1 MRYTDR
7 QMRVQADRP
16 KLHERT
22 SHLIGDTPDILARIS
37 EPGVNICIWQRPS
50 IDQINR
56 ELVSLTPRDL
66 PDVRSHCTL
75 NNFDAAVTGL
85 MANQGLSPDL
95 FKHWRKDLLSIARVY
110 FPLTKGR
117 RVTMRL
123 ETTDQD
129 GCPRFHTDRT
139 HLRLLCTYLGPGT
152 EWLRDDQ
159 ADREAQLAG
168 APDSEIL
175 LTDKPSQL
183 GRFWV
188 GLLKGSA
195 FPGNSLNGLI
205 HRSPPSQGPGVTRV
219 LFCLDS

>member
-1 MRYTDR
+1 
-7 QMRVQADRP
+7 MRVQTDRLKP
-16 KLHERT
+16 HELT
-22 SHLIGDTPDILARIS
+22 SHLIGDTPDILARIN
-37 EPGVNICIWQRPS
+37 EPDVNMCIWQRAP
-50 IDQINR
+50 IDQIEG
-56 ELVSLTPRDL
+56 ELMSLTPRDL
-66 PDVRSHCTL
+66 PDVRCHCTL
-75 NNFDAAVTGL
+75 SNFESAVTGL

-95 FKHWRKDLLSIARVY
+95 FKLWRGDLLNIARVY

-117 RVTMRL
+117 KVTMRL

-168 APDSEIL
+168 APNSEIL

>member
-37 EPGVNICIWQRPS
+37 EPGVNICVWQRPS

-95 FKHWRKDLLSIARVY
+95 FKHWRGDLLNIARVY

-152 EWLRDDQ
+152 EWLRNDQ

-168 APDSEIL
+168 APNSEIL
-175 LTDKPSQL
+175 LTDAPSQL

-205 HRSPPSQGPGVTRV
+205 HRSPPSQGSGITRV

>member
-1 MRYTDR
+1 MLGTEE
-7 QMRVQADRP
+7 QMRAQTDRP
-16 KLHERT
+16 KPHELT

-95 FKHWRKDLLSIARVY
+95 FKHWRGDLLNIARVY

-168 APDSEIL
+168 APNSEIL
-175 LTDKPSQL
+175 LADRPSQL
-183 GRFWV
+183 GQFWV

-205 HRSPPSQGPGVTRV
+205 HRSPPSQGSGITRV

>member
-75 NNFDAAVTGL
+75 NNFDAAVTGR

-95 FKHWRKDLLSIARVY
+95 FKHWREDLLSIARVY

-168 APDSEIL
+168 APNSEIL
-175 LTDKPSQL
+175 ITDKPSQL

-205 HRSPPSQGPGVTRV
+205 HRSPPSQGPGITRV

>member
-22 SHLIGDTPDILARIS
+22 AHLIGDTPAILARIS
-37 EPGVNICIWQRPS
+37 EPDVNMCVWQRPS
-50 IDQINR
+50 IDQIER
-56 ELVSLTPRDL
+56 ELVCLTPRDL
-66 PDVRSHCTL
+66 PDVRCHCTL

-85 MANQGLSPDL
+85 MGNQGLSPDL
-95 FKHWRKDLLSIARVY
+95 FKRWREDLLNIARIY
-110 FPLTKGR
+110 FPLTKER

-168 APDSEIL
+168 APNSEIL
-175 LTDKPSQL
+175 LADRPSQL
-183 GRFWV
+183 GQFWV

>member
-1 MRYTDR
+1 MQNTER
-7 QMRVQADRP
+7 QMRAQAYRSRP
-16 KLHERT
+16 HEPIA
-22 SHLIGDTPDILARIS
+22 HLIGDTPDILARIN
-37 EPGVNICIWQRPS
+37 ELCVNICIWQRPS
-50 IDQINR
+50 IDQIER
-56 ELVSLTPRDL
+56 ELASLTPRDL
-66 PDVRSHCTL
+66 PDVRCHCTL
-75 NNFDAAVTGL
+75 NNFDAAVTRL
-85 MANQGLSPDL
+85 MANQGLSTDL
-95 FKHWRKDLLSIARVY
+95 FKHWREDLLNIARIY

-159 ADREAQLAG
+159 ANREAQLAG
-168 APDSEIL
+168 APNSEIL
-175 LTDKPSQL
+175 LTDEPSQL

-205 HRSPPSQGPGVTRV
+205 HRSPPSQGLGVNRV

>member
-1 MRYTDR
+1 MRYTEE
-7 QMRVQADRP
+7 QMRAQAHRLEP
-16 KLHERT
+16 LEPAA
-22 SHLIGDTPDILARIS
+22 HLIGDSPAILARIS
-37 EPGVNICIWQRPS
+37 EPDVNICVWQRSPVN
-50 IDQINR
+50 QIEG
-56 ELVSLTPRDL
+56 ELMSLTPRDL
-66 PDVRSHCTL
+66 PDVRCHCTL
-75 NNFDAAVTGL
+75 NNFDASVTGL
-85 MANQGLSPDL
+85 MANQKLLPDL
-95 FKHWRKDLLSIARVY
+95 FKLWREDLLNIARIY
-110 FPLTKGR
+110 FPLTRGR

-168 APDSEIL
+168 APNSEIL

>member
-1 MRYTDR
+1 MQDADR
-7 QMRVQADRP
+7 QMRSQAHRLRP
-16 KLHERT
+16 HELT
-22 SHLIGDTPDILARIS
+22 THLIGNTPGILARIS
-37 EPGVNICIWQRPS
+37 EPDVNMCVWQRPS
-50 IDQINR
+50 IDQIER

-66 PDVRSHCTL
+66 PDLRCPCTL
-75 NNFDAAVTGL
+75 NKFDAAVTGL

-95 FKHWRKDLLSIARVY
+95 FKHWREDLLNIARAY
-110 FPLTKGR
+110 FPLTGGR

-168 APDSEIL
+168 APNSEIL

-205 HRSPPSQGPGVTRV
+205 HRSPPSRGPGVNRV

>member
-1 MRYTDR
+1 MLGTEE
-7 QMRVQADRP
+7 QMRAQTDRP
-16 KLHERT
+16 KPHELT

-95 FKHWRKDLLSIARVY
+95 FKHWRGDLLNIARVY

-168 APDSEIL
+168 APNSEIL
-175 LTDKPSQL
+175 ITDKPSPL

-205 HRSPPSQGPGVTRV
+205 HRSPPSQGSGITRV

>member
-22 SHLIGDTPDILARIS
+22 AHLIGDTPAILARIS
-37 EPGVNICIWQRPS
+37 EPDVNMCVWQRPS
-50 IDQINR
+50 IDQIER
-56 ELVSLTPRDL
+56 ELVCLTPRDL
-66 PDVRSHCTL
+66 PDVRCHCTL

-95 FKHWRKDLLSIARVY
+95 FKRWREDLLNIARIY
-110 FPLTKGR
+110 FPLTKER

-168 APDSEIL
+168 APNSEIL
-175 LTDKPSQL
+175 LADRPSQL
-183 GRFWV
+183 GQFWV

-205 HRSPPSQGPGVTRV
+205 HRSPPSQGSGITRV

>member
-1 MRYTDR
+1 MLGTEE
-7 QMRVQADRP
+7 QMRAQTDRP
-16 KLHERT
+16 KPHELT

-95 FKHWRKDLLSIARVY
+95 FKHWRGDLLNIARVY

-168 APDSEIL
+168 APNREIL
-175 LTDKPSQL
+175 ITDKPSQL

-205 HRSPPSQGPGVTRV
+205 HRSPPSQGSGITRV

>member
-1 MRYTDR
+1 MQSTEE
-7 QMRVQADRP
+7 QMRVQACRP
-16 KLHERT
+16 KPYELT
-22 SHLIGDTPDILARIS
+22 AHLIGHTPAILARII
-37 EPGVNICIWQRPS
+37 EPDVNICIWQRPL
-50 IDQINR
+50 IDKIER
-56 ELVSLTPRDL
+56 ELVSLTPQDL
-66 PDVRSHCTL
+66 PDVRCHCTL
-75 NNFDAAVTGL
+75 NNFDAAVTSL
-85 MANQGLSPDL
+85 MASQGLATDL
-95 FKHWRKDLLSIARVY
+95 FKHWREDLLNIAHIY
-110 FPLTKGR
+110 FPQAKGR
-117 RVTMRL
+117 KVTLRL

-152 EWLRDDQ
+152 EWLRNDQ
-159 ADREAQLAG
+159 ANREAQLAG
-168 APDSEIL
+168 APNSEIL

-205 HRSPPSQGPGVTRV
+205 HRSPPSQGPGVNRV

>member
-7 QMRVQADRP
+7 QMRVQTDRP
-16 KLHERT
+16 EPHELT
-22 SHLIGDTPDILARIS
+22 SHLIGDTPDILERIS
-37 EPGVNICIWQRPS
+37 EPDVNICIWQRPS

-95 FKHWRKDLLSIARVY
+95 FKHWRGDLLNIARVY

-168 APDSEIL
+168 APNSEIL
-175 LTDKPSQL
+175 ITDKPSQL

-205 HRSPPSQGPGVTRV
+205 HRSPPSQGPGITRV

>member
-1 MRYTDR
+1 MLGTEE
-7 QMRVQADRP
+7 QMRAQTDRP
-16 KLHERT
+16 KPHELT

-95 FKHWRKDLLSIARVY
+95 FKHWRGDLLNIARVY

-139 HLRLLCTYLGPGT
+139 HLRLLCT
-152 EWLRDDQ
+152 
-159 ADREAQLAG
+159 
-168 APDSEIL
+168 
-175 LTDKPSQL
+175 
-183 GRFWV
+183 
-188 GLLKGSA
+188 
-195 FPGNSLNGLI
+195 
-205 HRSPPSQGPGVTRV
+205 
-219 LFCLDS
+219 

>member
-95 FKHWRKDLLSIARVY
+95 FKHWRGDLLNIARVY

-168 APDSEIL
+168 APNSEIL
-175 LTDKPSQL
+175 ITDKPSQL

-205 HRSPPSQGPGVTRV
+205 HRSPPSQGSGITRV

>member
-1 MRYTDR
+1 MLGTEE
-7 QMRVQADRP
+7 QMRAQTDRP
-16 KLHERT
+16 KPHELT
-22 SHLIGDTPDILARIS
+22 SHLIGDTPDILTRIS
-37 EPGVNICIWQRPS
+37 EPDVNMCVWQRPS
-50 IDQINR
+50 IDQIEG
-56 ELVSLTPRDL
+56 ELMSLTPRDL
-66 PDVRSHCTL
+66 PDVRCHCTL

-95 FKHWRKDLLSIARVY
+95 FNHWRGDLLNIARVY

-152 EWLRDDQ
+152 EWLSDDQ
-159 ADREAQLAG
+159 ANREAQLAG
-168 APDSEIL
+168 APNSEIL
-175 LTDKPSQL
+175 LTDAPSQL

-205 HRSPPSQGPGVTRV
+205 HRSPPSQGRGITRV